1 MKALDVAEAYA
12 DQKIIGIVE
21 KKAKE
26 TPPKEKK
33 TKRKK
38 SPVKKSANKVG
49 ASTAPSPAKVLGS
62 KGLNV

>member
-33 TKRKK
+33 TKRERHLQQRDRGNL
-38 SPVKKSANKVG
+38 AEDHIQGG
-49 ASTAPSPAKVLGS
+49 AGGTEKT
-62 KGLNV
+62 NR